1 VVDRVVR
8 DLSADV
14 PLAREGRVLT
24 ASGVARPGDRE
35 GALAGR
41 DRWHW
46 IFPLLIGFSVVV
58 PLACAIDAIIDD
70 HASPTTRAFG
80 AGLAVAY
87 ALFAIVAL
95 RRVHEC
101 TVQNQVG
108 FPLLFVLISAVLFA
122 GMVLTDPVYFLVAS
136 LLYWQIFASLPLR
149 WAIAAATAFSV
160 EMMVL
165 QVVWSGGGLLDNE
178 GAMVGAVVS
187 IVVGTILAIWIG
199 GIIDQ
204 SSQRAVLITEL
215 EATRAELAD
224 AHHGAGVLAERERM
238 AREIHDTLAQ
248 GFTSIVMLSQAAAAT
263 DDPAESRRLVGS
275 IERTARDNLAEAR
288 ALVEG
293 GGPAV
298 LEEGSLVGALE
309 RLADRTAADTGI
321 AATTRVRGTPRALAS
336 ATEVA
341 LLRTAQEAVANV
353 RRHAQAQALCIEIDY
368 GGPVVATSADVGA
381 GPAVGEAL
389 DAAEVTVEVVDDGCG
404 FDVTAP
410 SGGFGLAGMRSRL
423 ELVGGRFE
431 VRSEQGRGTVVR
443 AAVP

>member
-1 VVDRVVR
+1 MI
-8 DLSADV
+8 A
-14 PLAREGRVLT
+14 
-24 ASGVARPGDRE
+24 
-35 GALAGR
+35 
-41 DRWHW
+41 
-46 IFPLLIGFSVVV
+46 FSVVV
-58 PLACAIDAIIDD
+58 PLGCAIDALFDD
-70 HASPTTRAFG
+70 QATPAAKAVG
-80 AGLAVAY
+80 AGMAVLY

-101 TVQNQVG
+101 TAADQVG
-108 FPLLFVLISAVLFA
+108 FPLLYVVVSAALFA

-149 WAIAAATAFSV
+149 WAIAAAIAFSV
-160 EMMVL
+160 EMVAL

-178 GAMVGAVVS
+178 GALVGGVVS
-187 IVVGTILAIWIG
+187 IVIGTILAIWIG

-204 SSQRAVLITEL
+204 SSQRAQLITEL

-224 AHHGAGVLAERERM
+224 AHHGAGVLAERDRL

-248 GFTSIVMLSQAAAAT
+248 GFTSIVMLSQAASAT
-263 DDPAESRRLVGS
+263 EDPAESRRLVAS

-298 LEEGSLVGALE
+298 LAEGSLVGALE
-309 RLADRTAADTGI
+309 RLADRTRADTGI
-321 AATTRVRGTPRALAS
+321 EATARVRGTPRTLPS

-353 RRHAQAQALCIEIDY
+353 RRHARARVLCIEIDY
-368 GGPVVATSADVGA
+368 GDPVEGS
-381 GPAVGEAL
+381 
-389 DAAEVTVEVVDDGCG
+389 EVTVEVVDDGCG
-404 FDVTAP
+404 FDVAAP
-410 SGGFGLAGMRSRL
+410 GGGFGLAGMRSRL

-431 VRSEQGRGTVVR
+431 VRSEAGRGTVVR